1 MAYIGRDVTYGVFSK
16 QTLTGMNGSTQNW
29 DLDFQSI
36 PAEALIVVYD
46 NVIQEPLV
54 AYTCT
59 TTQIQFTSAPVTG
72 SSLYLIYMGRSL
84 TQLVQIPNIAGQSHG
99 DLMYYNG
106 TAWVRLAAGTSG
118 YSLTTNGSGASP
130 TWSAAEDAAAMA
142 LALGG

>member
-1 MAYIGRDVTYGVFSK
+1 
-16 QTLTGMNGSTQNW
+16 MNGSTQNW

-84 TQLVQIPNIAGQSHG
+84 TQLVKIPNIAGQAHG
-99 DLMYYNG
+99 DLMYYDG

-118 YSLTTNGSGASP
+118 YFLKTLGAGQNPAWAEVVTDTSGAWTSG
-130 TWSAAEDAAAMA
+130 TATTDKTLVM
-142 LALGG
+142 GF

>member
-1 MAYIGRDVTYGVFSK
+1 M
-16 QTLTGMNGSTQNW
+16 
-29 DLDFQSI
+29 
-36 PAEALIVVYD
+36 IVVYD

-130 TWSAAEDAAAMA
+130 TWSAAEDATAMA